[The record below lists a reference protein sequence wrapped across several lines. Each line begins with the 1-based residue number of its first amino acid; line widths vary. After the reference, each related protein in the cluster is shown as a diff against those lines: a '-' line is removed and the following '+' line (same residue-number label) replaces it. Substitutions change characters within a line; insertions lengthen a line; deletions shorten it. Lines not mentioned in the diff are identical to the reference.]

1 MCEAMGLVYMTADG
15 WADVSAGIKSVE
27 KLQLYIYIYLSR
39 NRPIYGTI
47 PIQTVQADNIENV
60 HTYIYIYNLL
70 LLYTSWKS
78 KIV

>member
-1 MCEAMGLVYMTADG
+1 MCLLELKV
-15 WADVSAGIKSVE
+15 WKNCN
-27 KLQLYIYIYLSR
+27 YIYIYLSR

-47 PIQTVQADNIENV
+47 PIQIVQADNIENV